1 LIIYVPGT
9 EGVKTRLPRTPPAS
23 FTGVV
28 VAWVIVATEVEVLT
42 APAAVVVAA
51 AAKDDPVRAPASAV
65 ADHEGAVVVAPAG
78 YDCNDAVRIN
88 VSLATSVPP
97 NVNVTGIDVAVPA
110 TGTAGVVVPTETV
123 PVPAANA
130 GTTDKSPNP
139 SEATATAD
147 TFFNEI
153 VFTIFL
159 SFSRFQAFPGL
170 GGWLKRP
177 PH

>member
-1 LIIYVPGT
+1 MN
-9 EGVKTRLPRTPPAS
+9 
-23 FTGVV
+23 
-28 VAWVIVATEVEVLT
+28 EV
-42 APAAVVVAA
+42 AAVTVA
-51 AAKDDPVRAPASAV
+51 
-65 ADHEGAVVVAPAG
+65 
-78 YDCNDAVRIN
+78 C
-88 VSLATSVPP
+88 
-97 NVNVTGIDVAVPA
+97 
-110 TGTAGVVVPTETV
+110 
-123 PVPAANA
+123 A

-170 GGWLKRP
+170 GWWLKRP

>member
-1 LIIYVPGT
+1 MATETGTTIVVAAVRTAVPN
-9 EGVKTRLPRTPPAS
+9 
-23 FTGVV
+23 VV
-28 VAWVIVATEVEVLT
+28 VAVVFATT
-42 APAAVVVAA
+42 AW
-51 AAKDDPVRAPASAV
+51 
-65 ADHEGAVVVAPAG
+65 
-78 YDCNDAVRIN
+78 
-88 VSLATSVPP
+88 
-97 NVNVTGIDVAVPA
+97 
-110 TGTAGVVVPTETV
+110 
-123 PVPAANA
+123 A

-170 GGWLKRP
+170 GWWSKRP

>member
-1 LIIYVPGT
+1 
-9 EGVKTRLPRTPPAS
+9 
-23 FTGVV
+23 
-28 VAWVIVATEVEVLT
+28 VIVPEPFAIATF
-42 APAAVVVAA
+42 VAA
-51 AAKDDPVRAPASAV
+51 AEMV
-65 ADHEGAVVVAPAG
+65 ETVVAIV
-78 YDCNDAVRIN
+78 DA
-88 VSLATSVPP
+88 LT
-97 NVNVTGIDVAVPA
+97 
-110 TGTAGVVVPTETV
+110 
-123 PVPAANA
+123 

-170 GGWLKRP
+170 GWWLKRP